1 MPRLAPKADIIRAL
15 FARSG
20 NQCAFPGCKQPL
32 INDKNQFIG
41 QVIHVETAL
50 PDGERYNPEQTD
62 EDRRGYEN
70 LVLFC
75 YPHHVE
81 TNDVSEYTVE
91 KLKTFKREHE
101 AKYEKSD
108 FKIDEVALFKIM
120 GEMESYWA
128 RIERLNTL
136 EHSMAELALDI
147 NAKGSFFDIVN
158 SCQENIGYLSK
169 FHDNFH
175 ESDKKL
181 QMDFDYLL
189 GKKGID
195 PKVFNDIPYYE
206 NPFLYRNWEL
216 HNLGIP
222 NRMQRLKIDLM
233 HMEIKYLEEF
243 LKTNSKDQQSRERLE
258 HLKKAFAKL
267 AQHATVFD

>member
-1 MPRLAPKADIIRAL
+1 MPRLTPKADTIRAL

-20 NQCAFPGCKQPL
+20 NQCAFPGCIQLL
-32 INDKNQFIG
+32 INDKNQLIG
-41 QVIHVETAL
+41 QVCHIEAAM
-50 PDGERYNPEQTD
+50 PSGKRYNPKQTP
-62 EDRRGYEN
+62 EERGGYEN

-101 AKYEKSD
+101 ATFEKSD

-120 GEMESYWA
+120 AEMESYWA

-136 EHSMAELALDI
+136 EHCMTELAFDI

-158 SCQENIGYLSK
+158 SCQKNI
-169 FHDNFH
+169 
-175 ESDKKL
+175 
-181 QMDFDYLL
+181 DYLL
-189 GKKGID
+189 GFHNNFRESDEKLQRDFDNLLERKGIN
-195 PKVFNDIPYYE
+195 PKVFEDIPYYE
-206 NPFLYRNWEL
+206 NPFQNRNWEL

-243 LKTNSKDQQSRERLE
+243 LKTNSKDKQARERLE
-258 HLKKAFAKL
+258 HLKKTFAEL
-267 AQHATVFD
+267 AQHAMVVD